1 MTPIGGVLFDFGHT
15 LFETASSVAFIV
27 EWSAQAGHP
36 IASDEAFSLWEAA
49 RVASRSAD
57 EIAKGRDRSAELH
70 HRCWTDLWAP
80 LEACC
85 AGLADALHRYE
96 SSPAGWEPY
105 SDTEAVLRAVR
116 ARGLGIAV
124 VSDVAFDLRLILGHY
139 GLGDLVDSYVLSYER
154 GSIKPDGKLFGIA
167 CDELGIAAAQALM
180 VGDNPINDGVAV
192 TVGIRTL
199 LLPIPPSNSPRGLR
213 AVLDLLD

>member
-15 LFETASSVAFIV
+15 LFETGSSVDFIV
-27 EWSAQAGHP
+27 DWSARAGRP
-36 IASDEAFSLWEAA
+36 IEADEAFSLWEAA
-49 RVASRSAD
+49 RVASRTPE
-57 EIAKGRDRSAELH
+57 EIAKGRDRTAALH
-70 HRCWTDLWAP
+70 HTCWTALWQP
-80 LEACC
+80 LDALCP
-85 AGLADALHRYE
+85 GLADELHRYE
-96 SSPAGWEPY
+96 SSPAGWQPY
-105 SDTEAVLRAVR
+105 SDTESVLRAVR
-116 ARGLGIAV
+116 ARGLGVAV

-167 CDELGIAAAQALM
+167 CDELGISTAAALM
-180 VGDNPINDGVAV
+180 VGDNPVNDGVAV

-199 LLPIPPSNSPRGLR
+199 LLPIPSAGQPRGLS